1 MDSFESQSFPSLV
14 ELLRPLALHPYGA
27 GVVLGVV
34 DAMAMLVMR
43 KIFAEHSGLT
53 DVQQTARD
61 FLNDG
66 IEQSSI
72 TAWIADRISTDEL
85 VAVVGGVIVATY
97 GYPPALNG
105 RTFSLAVAELEANIS
120 TKLFQ
125 IAWQIIQ
132 LDTVEETRL
141 FSAGFTALHPEEVLG
156 RDNALRD
163 VELQATGEPI
173 NVSEVTTPCEEPLPE
188 ETVCTI
194 CQCELGAA
202 GVETEELEE
211 GELSGT
217 GPVKTCCEHVFH
229 ADCLDQWVNSVIG
242 NSNLCPICRM
252 ALCVQRPRE
261 PAKPMEEAIMGE
273 VPGSGWDR

>member
-14 ELLRPLALHPYGA
+14 ELLRPLALHPYDA

-34 DAMAMLVMR
+34 DTMAVLVMR
-43 KIFAEHSGLT
+43 KIFTEHSGLA

-66 IEQSSI
+66 LEQNSI
-72 TAWIADRISTDEL
+72 TAVIADRISISEL
-85 VAVVGGVIVATY
+85 VAVVGGVIMATY
-97 GYPPALNG
+97 GNPPAPNG
-105 RTFSLAVAELEANIS
+105 RMFSLTVAELEASIS
-120 TKLFQ
+120 AKLFQ
-125 IAWQIIQ
+125 IAWQIVQ

-141 FSAGFTALHPEEVLG
+141 FSAGFTALHPEEVLE

-173 NVSEVTTPCEEPLPE
+173 NVSEVTTPCEAPLPE

-202 GVETEELEE
+202 GTEAEELEE
-211 GELSGT
+211 GELLGT
-217 GPVKTCCEHVFH
+217 SPVKTRCEHVFH
-229 ADCLDQWVNSVIG
+229 ANCLDQWVNSVMG

-252 ALCVQRPRE
+252 SLCVQRPRE
-261 PAKPMEEAIMGE
+261 PTEPVEEDTIE
-273 VPGSGWDR
+273 VPDSW